1 MYITSP
7 SRRKKLIIDSRIDM
21 DQVSSLMVESAGK
34 KDPSPQCLE
43 VEMEVETGVPERPQF
58 EESICRDERIQ
69 ITPVSISNSPP
80 SPQIQIAQPFPLLF
94 LPPTT
99 QASVNEIISLSQP
112 QPQPFL
118 DLNAPLDTDSR
129 QLPPLRTVTSFWNS
143 QTSSASGSI
152 VPSPTTPINGDGAG
166 VINSTGHGSGNGWGG
181 KIALTPYSR
190 PGSRSDLRSVS
201 TTSLR
206 GVDSGRW

>member
-1 MYITSP
+1 VIANTGNASTSP
-7 SRRKKLIIDSRIDM
+7 HPED
-21 DQVSSLMVESAGK
+21 
-34 KDPSPQCLE
+34 
-43 VEMEVETGVPERPQF
+43 VEMEVGITERPQF
-58 EESICRDERIQ
+58 EESVCRDERSQ
-69 ITPVSISNSPP
+69 ITPVSVSNSPP
-80 SPQIQIAQPFPLLF
+80 SPQIQIVQPFPLLF

-112 QPQPFL
+112 QSQAFL

-143 QTSSASGSI
+143 PTSSGSVSI
-152 VPSPTTPINGDGAG
+152 VPSPTIPITGDKSG
-166 VINSTGHGSGNGWGG
+166 VVNSTGHGGSGNGWGG

-201 TTSLR
+201 TSSTSLR

>member
-1 MYITSP
+1 VIDITTSP
-7 SRRKKLIIDSRIDM
+7 QPVD
-21 DQVSSLMVESAGK
+21 
-34 KDPSPQCLE
+34 
-43 VEMEVETGVPERPQF
+43 VEMEVEVGVAERPQF
-58 EESICRDERIQ
+58 EESVCRDERSQ
-69 ITPVSISNSPP
+69 ITPVSVSNSPP
-80 SPQIQIAQPFPLLF
+80 SPSPQIQIVQPFPLLF

-118 DLNAPLDTDSR
+118 NLNAPLDTDSR
-129 QLPPLRTVTSFWNS
+129 QLPPLRTVTSYWNS
-143 QTSSASGSI
+143 QTSSGSGSV
-152 VPSPTTPINGDGAG
+152 VPSPTTPITGDGIG
-166 VINSTGHGSGNGWGG
+166 SGNSIAGNGWGG

-201 TTSLR
+201 TSSTSLR

>member
-1 MYITSP
+1 M
-7 SRRKKLIIDSRIDM
+7 
-21 DQVSSLMVESAGK
+21 
-34 KDPSPQCLE
+34 
-43 VEMEVETGVPERPQF
+43 GVPERPQF
-58 EESICRDERIQ
+58 EESICQDESSQ
-69 ITPVSISNSPP
+69 ITPVSVSNSPP

-112 QPQPFL
+112 QTQPQPYP

-129 QLPPLRTVTSFWNS
+129 QLPPLRTVTSYWNS
-143 QTSSASGSI
+143 QTSSGSGSI
-152 VPSPTTPINGDGAG
+152 VPSPTTP
-166 VINSTGHGSGNGWGG
+166 STGTIPSIGNGNGNGNGNGSGNRGWEG

>member
-1 MYITSP
+1 VIDDTGNASASP
-7 SRRKKLIIDSRIDM
+7 RPEDD
-21 DQVSSLMVESAGK
+21 
-34 KDPSPQCLE
+34 
-43 VEMEVETGVPERPQF
+43 EMEVGITERPQF
-58 EESICRDERIQ
+58 EESICRDERSQ

-80 SPQIQIAQPFPLLF
+80 SPSPQVAQSFPLLF

-112 QPQPFL
+112 QTQPH
-118 DLNAPLDTDSR
+118 LNAPLDTDSR
-129 QLPPLRTVTSFWNS
+129 QLPPLRTVTSYWNS
-143 QTSSASGSI
+143 QPTSGSGSV
-152 VPSPTTPINGDGAG
+152 VPSPTTPITGNGSG
-166 VINSTGHGSGNGWGG
+166 VMDSTGHGNGNRGWEG

-201 TTSLR
+201 TSSNSLR

>member
-1 MYITSP
+1 
-7 SRRKKLIIDSRIDM
+7 
-21 DQVSSLMVESAGK
+21 
-34 KDPSPQCLE
+34 
-43 VEMEVETGVPERPQF
+43 MEVEVDVAERPQF
-58 EESICRDERIQ
+58 EESVCRDERSQ
-69 ITPVSISNSPP
+69 ITPVSVSNSPP
-80 SPQIQIAQPFPLLF
+80 SPQIQIVQPFPLLF

-112 QPQPFL
+112 QTH
-118 DLNAPLDTDSR
+118 LNASLDTESR
-129 QLPPLRTVTSFWNS
+129 QLPPLRTVTSYWNS
-143 QTSSASGSI
+143 QPPSV
-152 VPSPTTPINGDGAG
+152 VPSPTTP
-166 VINSTGHGSGNGWGG
+166 STGNGSGVMDSTGQGNGNGNRGWEG

>member
-1 MYITSP
+1 
-7 SRRKKLIIDSRIDM
+7 M
-21 DQVSSLMVESAGK
+21 D
-34 KDPSPQCLE
+34 
-43 VEMEVETGVPERPQF
+43 VPERPQF
-58 EESICRDERIQ
+58 EESVCRDERSQ
-69 ITPVSISNSPP
+69 ITPVSMSNSLPSP

-112 QPQPFL
+112 PPQPQSFL
-118 DLNAPLDTDSR
+118 NLDAPLDTDSR
-129 QLPPLRTVTSFWNS
+129 QLPPLRTVTSHWNS
-143 QTSSASGSI
+143 QTSSGSGSI
-152 VPSPTTPINGDGAG
+152 VPSPTTPITGDAIGSVNGIA
-166 VINSTGHGSGNGWGG
+166 GNGWGG

-201 TTSLR
+201 TSSTSLR

>member
-1 MYITSP
+1 VIDIPTSP
-7 SRRKKLIIDSRIDM
+7 
-21 DQVSSLMVESAGK
+21 QPV
-34 KDPSPQCLE
+34 E
-43 VEMEVETGVPERPQF
+43 VEMEVEVGVAERPQF
-58 EESICRDERIQ
+58 EESVCRDERSQ
-69 ITPVSISNSPP
+69 ITPVSVSNSPP
-80 SPQIQIAQPFPLLF
+80 SPQPQIQIAQPFPILF

-112 QPQPFL
+112 QPQSFL

-129 QLPPLRTVTSFWNS
+129 QLPPLRTVTSYWNS
-143 QTSSASGSI
+143 QTSSGSGSV
-152 VPSPTTPINGDGAG
+152 VPSPATPITGDGIG
-166 VINSTGHGSGNGWGG
+166 SGNSIAGNGWGG

-201 TTSLR
+201 TSSTSLR

>member
-1 MYITSP
+1 
-7 SRRKKLIIDSRIDM
+7 
-21 DQVSSLMVESAGK
+21 
-34 KDPSPQCLE
+34 
-43 VEMEVETGVPERPQF
+43 MEVGITERPQF
-58 EESICRDERIQ
+58 EESVCRDERNQ
-69 ITPVSISNSPP
+69 ITPVSIISNSPP
-80 SPQIQIAQPFPLLF
+80 SPQIQIVQPFPLLF

-99 QASVNEIISLSQP
+99 QASVNEIISLSLPQP

-118 DLNAPLDTDSR
+118 NLDAPLDTDSR
-129 QLPPLRTVTSFWNS
+129 QLPPLRTVTSYWHS
-143 QTSSASGSI
+143 QPTSGSGSV
-152 VPSPTTPINGDGAG
+152 VPSPTTP
-166 VINSTGHGSGNGWGG
+166 STGNGSGIIDSVGNGNRGWEG